1 MIFAN
6 IYFNLPF
13 LSLYIFDRVVTTHVE
28 MMLGGFHHRVAR
40 WLMGKQPQRLPG
52 DIWEQ
57 PPLGEVMMVEGLEE
71 VETYI
76 NQIQFTVAQ
85 YIVMRPILEL
95 C

>member
-1 MIFAN
+1 M
-6 IYFNLPF
+6 P
-13 LSLYIFDRVVTTHVE
+13 HVE
-28 MMLGGFHHRVAR
+28 IILGGFHHRVAR
-40 WLMGKQPQRLPG
+40 WLMEKQPQRLPD
-52 DIWEQ
+52 DIWEYP
-57 PPLGEVMMVEGLEE
+57 PPLGEAMREDGLEE